1 MDLIL
6 GVIFFAL
13 LAIFLFMVYVNGR
26 AADRRAVAEA
36 VLELENSLKR
46 YKKSLENLKRDPN
59 NSDLRQIALELG
71 RRYANLTRTNNA
83 RTIFDEVALANHN
96 SFLAFMYQTHNLAM
110 PFVNKAR
117 VQTVHALKPPTATL
131 QTTISE
137 FRALTI
143 SNQVKAFYRS
153 SRYWSV

>member
-13 LAIFLFMVYVNGR
+13 LAIFLFMVYANGR

-46 YKKSLENLKRDPN
+46 YKKSLGNLKRDPN

-83 RTIFDEVALANHN
+83 RTIFDEVALANDIN
-96 SFLAFMYQTHNLAM
+96 AASGAANWANTNQLTQRPSEDAGIRLIKLQNLKDQGLIGELE
-110 PFVNKAR
+110 FQQRK
-117 VQTVHALKPPTATL
+117 KEIL
-131 QTTISE
+131 QEI
-137 FRALTI
+137 
-143 SNQVKAFYRS
+143 
-153 SRYWSV
+153 